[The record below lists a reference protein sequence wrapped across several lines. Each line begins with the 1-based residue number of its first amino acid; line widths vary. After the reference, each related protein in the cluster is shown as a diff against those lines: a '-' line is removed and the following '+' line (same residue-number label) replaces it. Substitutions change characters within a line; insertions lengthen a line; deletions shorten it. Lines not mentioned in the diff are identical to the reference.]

1 MFVKFTV
8 KVFDMPTVTDHPV
21 MSARK
26 DAILGRSSCNS
37 LNNPF
42 RCSWNVAKS
51 SRSPPGWSSLGTV
64 ASLRFAVATTASV
77 EQRASDADASSLMDL
92 GGSAEPAKKSRSP

>member
-26 DAILGRSSCNS
+26 DAILGRR
-37 LNNPF
+37 LPHAIGITLAF
-42 RCSWNVAKS
+42 DFLMAMT
-51 SRSPPGWSSLGTV
+51 LG
-64 ASLRFAVATTASV
+64 RH
-77 EQRASDADASSLMDL
+77 
-92 GGSAEPAKKSRSP
+92 